1 MAQPPLGRIQP
12 YRGCCPPPYSIIL
25 LRARGSQEPGVCWQQ
40 DPGWRGT
47 CADGSLIADK
57 AEAAVE
63 IAAIVLSTLR
73 VPLLSIQSRG
83 NICDTIQ
90 REKKKIA
97 PSRLEL
103 LDRYEDG
110 IPKVT
115 RICSIWA
122 KRRPTMRPSSGMD
135 LRKNAGVKEESIKL
149 ILPCISTSR
158 YCHGV
163 SFRLFFPFTTMPDWT
178 DCISMSDVTCF
189 TSAAVPRAAF
199 CMRICR
205 FLAAKKVQN
214 SSRQSVNVY
223 HRERGRKICIYIG
236 GFFILVLILLLISM
250 FNRGIEPCLEGSHLC
265 LTEVII
271 IHRSPEHIDRLALLC
286 RL

>member
-90 REKKKIA
+90 REKKKKNCTEQAGIA
-97 PSRLEL
+97 RSLRRW
-103 LDRYEDG
+103 DTKGYEDLQYLG
-110 IPKVT
+110 
-115 RICSIWA
+115 
-122 KRRPTMRPSSGMD
+122 
-135 LRKNAGVKEESIKL
+135 
-149 ILPCISTSR
+149 
-158 YCHGV
+158 
-163 SFRLFFPFTTMPDWT
+163 
-178 DCISMSDVTCF
+178 
-189 TSAAVPRAAF
+189 
-199 CMRICR
+199 
-205 FLAAKKVQN
+205 
-214 SSRQSVNVY
+214 
-223 HRERGRKICIYIG
+223 
-236 GFFILVLILLLISM
+236 
-250 FNRGIEPCLEGSHLC
+250 
-265 LTEVII
+265 
-271 IHRSPEHIDRLALLC
+271 
-286 RL
+286 